1 MDGNSSM
8 SPDGSGSAVDII
20 IGSILILS
28 VVVGLPGNIFAQVYF
43 WSNERKSIADK
54 LYIII
59 ISVDIGTLL
68 ASLPVIVSLLNNRD
82 PILFAV
88 PFVCGCFTIIAYFLL
103 RMSMFLVAVM
113 SVTRSFA
120 IVAPHRSRMV
130 CTKKKIRSGIV
141 AYALFLLIVDG
152 IFFAMGWMKGTYF
165 RTLRS
170 YCSYDLTKKSPKWVV
185 TFFHIAFEIEIILP
199 SIVVF
204 ISFVTGTISL
214 IRNAST
220 TLGSENTAPRLSE
233 EQAASTSISRV
244 LSVQSTCDG
253 EKIFRQV
260 SITITLF
267 TAVFLVCNI
276 PLFVY
281 QMLYLLT
288 KLIPSMGKDVA
299 NLEFHQKYA
308 HLLCLVMPYVINA
321 ALNPCL
327 YLMRMPRYREQF
339 LSWGRGLQQR
349 MCGLCS

>member
-1 MDGNSSM
+1 MENESFDS
-8 SPDGSGSAVDII
+8 SGSAVDII

-28 VVVGLPGNIFAQVYF
+28 VVVGLPGNIFALVYF

-54 LYIII
+54 LYIIV
-59 ISVDIGTLL
+59 ISVDIGTCL
-68 ASLPVIVSLLNNRD
+68 AIIPVIVSLLNNRN
-82 PILFAV
+82 PLLFAE
-88 PFVCGCFTIIAYFLL
+88 PFVCGCFTIVAYFQL
-103 RMSMFLVAVM
+103 RISMFLVAVM
-113 SVTRSFA
+113 RVTRSFA
-120 IVAPHRSRMV
+120 IIAPHRSRAV
-130 CTKKKIRSGIV
+130 CTKKKILAVIV
-141 AYALFLLIVDG
+141 AYALFLLMVDG
-152 IFFAMGWMKGTYF
+152 TFFAMGWMKGTYY

-170 YCSYDLTKKSPKWVV
+170 YCSYDLLEKTPKWVP
-185 TFFHIAFEIEIILP
+185 TFFHIAFETEIIVP

-204 ISFVTGTISL
+204 ISFIAGTVSL

-220 TLGSENTAPRLSE
+220 SLEKSTTRSTKSSKFKRSLSLRKGSVLS
-233 EQAASTSISRV
+233 STSDGGKIS
-244 LSVQSTCDG
+244 
-253 EKIFRQV
+253 RQV